1 MTTNVETD
9 GIARGVLEELGDEHL
24 VLAVP
29 GTEYRLRLAAVADRS
44 TLASH
49 LGKRIKGRIHATALR
64 MHTAQAGGRF
74 IEPVWGAPRIVSGAV
89 LTVDEAKDRLLVDVA
104 VPMWVTVAD
113 GQHATDFGEGQ
124 MVNFYVTSGTSF
136 EPIGLAG

>member
-24 VLAVP
+24 VFAVP
-29 GTEYRLRLAAVADRS
+29 GTEYRLCLATTADRS
-44 TLASH
+44 KMAAH
-49 LGKRIKGRIHATALR
+49 LGKRIRGRIHATALR

-74 IEPVWGAPRIVSGAV
+74 VEPVWGAPRIVSGAV
-89 LTVDEAKDRLLVDVA
+89 LTIDEAKNRLLVDVS
-104 VPMWVTVAD
+104 VPMWVKVAD
-113 GQHATDFGEGQ
+113 GQNATDFGEGQ

-136 EPIGLAG
+136 ELVGD

>member
-29 GTEYRLRLAAVADRS
+29 GTEYRLRLATTADGS
-44 TLASH
+44 TMASH

-74 IEPVWGAPRIVSGAV
+74 VEPVWGAPRIVSGTV
-89 LTVDEAKDRLLVDVA
+89 LAVDEAKNRLLVDVA

-113 GQHATDFGEGQ
+113 GQHATEFAEGQ

-136 EPIGLAG
+136 EPVGD

>member
-1 MTTNVETD
+1 MTTNAATD
-9 GIARGVLEELGDEHL
+9 GITRGVLQELGDEHL

-29 GTEYRLRLAAVADRS
+29 GTEYRLRLATAADGS
-44 TLASH
+44 KMASH

-74 IEPVWGAPRIVSGAV
+74 VEPVWGAPRIVSGAV
-89 LTVDEAKDRLLVDVA
+89 LTVDEEKNRLLVDVS

-113 GQHATDFGEGQ
+113 GQHATDFAEGQ

-136 EPIGLAG
+136 ELVGD